1 MLKNFDLAA
10 LFAAGTGQFKLRIT
24 GVVLALLNGIA
35 LYFYLDP
42 PGGTRAELT
51 QQEAEIRSQIQ
62 SVMSQAKRV
71 RQMASRVQTGS
82 DQCATFEQ
90 QYFLNQ
96 RVAYGTVLEEIQR
109 MAGISGLQERDAV
122 YSEEPIEGT
131 ADLSLLN
138 ITANYEGSY
147 PSLIRF
153 LYETDRSPMLLML
166 DALTAS
172 PEQKNG
178 QISVAIRYQVVIRE
192 PLPAAGTMQPISAPG
207 GQR

>member
-51 QQEAEIRSQIQ
+51 QQEAEIRGQIQ
-62 SVMSQAKRV
+62 SVMSQGKRV
-71 RQMASRVQTGS
+71 RLMASRVQTGS
-82 DQCATFEQ
+82 DQCANFEQ

-192 PLPAAGTMQPISAPG
+192 PLQATGMMQPTAAPG

>member
-1 MLKNFDLAA
+1 MLRNFDLAA
-10 LFAAGTGQFKLRIT
+10 LFAAGTGQFKLRIA

-51 QQEAEIRSQIQ
+51 QQEAEIRGQIQ
-62 SVMSQAKRV
+62 SVMSQGKRV
-71 RQMASRVQTGS
+71 RLMASRVQTGS
-82 DQCATFEQ
+82 DQCANFEQ

-109 MAGISGLQERDAV
+109 MANISGLQERDAV
-122 YSEEPIEGT
+122 YTEEPIEGT

-192 PLPAAGTMQPISAPG
+192 PVAATGTMQPTAATE

>member
-51 QQEAEIRSQIQ
+51 QQEAEIRGQIQ
-62 SVMSQAKRV
+62 AVMSQGNRV
-71 RQMASRVQTGS
+71 RLMASRVQTGS
-82 DQCATFEQ
+82 DQCANFEQ

-96 RVAYGTVLEEIQR
+96 RVAYGTVIEEIQR

-147 PSLIRF
+147 ASLIRF

-172 PEQKNG
+172 PQQKNG

-192 PLPAAGTMQPISAPG
+192 PLPAAGTLQPTAAPG